1 MPFST
6 NSLPFSVSS
15 SPFSFHVLFTL
26 FTAFVIISDDVNSDR
41 RLFDRSII
49 SFASSDFRMS
59 PITFFPSS
67 IS

>member
-1 MPFST
+1 M
-6 NSLPFSVSS
+6 
-15 SPFSFHVLFTL
+15 